1 MFQKFSNSWELAK
14 ESYGVL
20 KQDKEMMIFPVLSAF
35 MTILLLA
42 SFFIPAATMIDWA
55 TLDTDSPT
63 TKALGAVLTF
73 MFYFIGYF
81 VMLFC
86 NTALLHCAKMR
97 FSGGDPTVKDGFQA
111 AMGNL
116 GPILAWAAIGGTIG
130 VILAQ
135 LEERLGA
142 LGSIIRSLVGGAWTV
157 VTYFAVPVMIFEQ
170 LSPME
175 AIKRS
180 KGIIYDTWGE
190 AAVAAVGMRSA
201 QGAFGF
207 LGFIILIGGIVGGI
221 ATQQMA
227 LAGVGAAVG
236 VLIWVG
242 SAIVFS
248 CLTQIYRAALYI
260 YATTGEPPKAFANSH
275 LDTAFNS

>member
-20 KQDKEMMIFPVLSAF
+20 KQDREMMVFPVLSAV
-35 MTILLLA
+35 MTFLLLA
-42 SFFIPAATMIDWA
+42 SFFIPAATMIDWS
-55 TLDTDSPT
+55 TLDTEAPT
-63 TKALGAVLTF
+63 TKVLGLFLTF
-73 MFYFIGYF
+73 VFYFIGYF
-81 VMLFC
+81 VVLFC

-111 AMGNL
+111 GMANL
-116 GPILAWAAIGGTIG
+116 GRIAAWAAIGGTIG

-142 LGSIIRSLVGGAWTV
+142 LGGIVRSLVGGAWTV

-175 AIKRS
+175 SIKRS
-180 KGIIYDTWGE
+180 KDIIYKTWGE

-201 QGAFGF
+201 QGGFFF
-207 LGFIILIGGIVGGI
+207 LGFLVLVGGI
-221 ATQQMA
+221 FAGIATEQMA
-227 LAGVGAAVG
+227 LAGVGLAGA
-236 VLIWVG
+236 LLLWIG

-248 CLTQIYRAALYI
+248 CLTQIYRAALYV
-260 YATTGEPPKAFANSH
+260 YATTGEPPKAFAGSK
-275 LDTAFNS
+275 LESAFNG

>member
-1 MFQKFSNSWELAK
+1 MFTKISNSWGLAK

-20 KQDKEMMIFPVLSAF
+20 KQDKELMVFPVVSAV
-35 MTILLLA
+35 MTVLLLA
-42 SFFIPAATMIDWA
+42 SFFVPAATMIDWA
-55 TLDTDSPT
+55 TLDTEAPT
-63 TKALGAVLTF
+63 TRALGFLLTF

-86 NTALLHCAKMR
+86 NTALLHCAKVR

-111 AMGNL
+111 GMSNL
-116 GPILAWAAIGGTIG
+116 GRIVCWAAIGGTIG

-135 LEERLGA
+135 LEERLGV
-142 LGSIIRSLVGGAWTV
+142 LGSIIRSVVGGAWTV

-175 AIKRS
+175 AVKRS
-180 KGIIYDTWGE
+180 KDIIFETWGE
-190 AAVAAVGMRSA
+190 AAVAALGMRSA
-201 QGAFGF
+201 QGVFTFVGF
-207 LGFIILIGGIVGGI
+207 LVIIGGIVGGI
-221 ATQQMA
+221 ATQQMV
-227 LAGVGAAVG
+227 LAGVGVG
-236 VLIWVG
+236 VGLLIWIG

-260 YATTGEPPKAFANSH
+260 YATTGEPPKAFANAQ
-275 LDTAFNS
+275 LDSAFNG

>member
-1 MFQKFSNSWELAK
+1 MFTKISNSWGLAK

-20 KQDKEMMIFPVLSAF
+20 KQDKELMVFPVVSAV
-35 MTILLLA
+35 MTVLLLA
-42 SFFIPAATMIDWA
+42 SFFVPAATMIDWA
-55 TLDTDSPT
+55 TLDTEAPT
-63 TKALGAVLTF
+63 TRALGFLLTF

-86 NTALLHCAKMR
+86 NTALLHCAKVR

-111 AMGNL
+111 GMSNL
-116 GPILAWAAIGGTIG
+116 GRIVCWAAIGGTIG

-135 LEERLGA
+135 LEERLGV
-142 LGSIIRSLVGGAWTV
+142 LGSIIRSVVGGAWTV

-175 AIKRS
+175 AVKRS
-180 KGIIYDTWGE
+180 KDIIFETWGE
-190 AAVAAVGMRSA
+190 AAVAALGMRSA
-201 QGAFGF
+201 QGVFTFVGF
-207 LGFIILIGGIVGGI
+207 LVIIGGIVGGI
-221 ATQQMA
+221 ATQQMV
-227 LAGVGAAVG
+227 LAGVGVG
-236 VLIWVG
+236 VGLLIWIG

-260 YATTGEPPKAFANSH
+260 YATTGEPPKAFSNAQ
-275 LDTAFNS
+275 LDSAFNG